1 MCVTALDIRNV
12 SRSFVV
18 SVWDMGVESC
28 KVSGYTPTRPEM
40 SLDRGSGSAVKFA
53 KRFGAC

>member
-1 MCVTALDIRNV
+1 MSNGVGYPQRFAR
-12 SRSFVV
+12 F
-18 SVWDMGVESC
+18 WDVGVESC